1 MVPPPEFFYETNAI
15 QTAMKT
21 YSNRADKDRLL
32 DKRLYTDI
40 HVATT
45 PKSNR
50 EDDFSSI
57 DIRTRR

>member
-1 MVPPPEFFYETNAI
+1 
-15 QTAMKT
+15 MKT

-32 DKRLYTDI
+32 DKRLYPEV

-57 DIRTRR
+57 DIRYRRERDGI